1 MEKCSYCGGSIL
13 EFQVTAHEGC
23 AKLAGIGE
31 VVEWMRNNHG
41 YLVGNLESSITIE
54 NKIWQAKLK
63 EWGIEKVAYID
74 PPGTIVDE
82 SRKPEVI
89 K

>member
-1 MEKCSYCGGSIL
+1 MNCPKCGTEICDRCDGNGYYWNQNPVD
-13 EFQVTAHEGC
+13 ETMEGC
-23 AKLAGIGE
+23 AKETCSKCKGLG
-31 VVEWMRNNHG
+31 W
-41 YLVGNLESSITIE
+41 L
-54 NKIWQAKLK
+54 
-63 EWGIEKVAYID
+63 KVAYID